1 MEILNNEQ
9 FDALVALE
17 AGCDI
22 QNIQIKK
29 ELNVL
34 NFIDENHHVTK
45 DGYAYLEPFKVK
57 RAILLAAGFGSRMK
71 PVTLSTP
78 KPLVKVHGKRIIDTL
93 LDALLEKGIEDI
105 TIVRGYLGN
114 QFDEL
119 LEKYP
124 MIQLITNDKYDHE
137 NNISS
142 AMYVKD
148 LYSNAYVMDA
158 DLLLKNKHMIRKYE
172 RCTNYLGVPVDETDD
187 WILQEENGKVKGMV
201 QGGKNAHLMVG
212 ISFWTSDAGKHFSE
226 DIERLYASE
235 KGKQMYWD
243 DVALTAFNEHYDIH
257 VRECTSDDIVEI
269 DSYEELK
276 QIDESYR

>member
-17 AGCDI
+17 S
-22 QNIQIKK
+22 
-29 ELNVL
+29 ELNISENLKEELKKL
-34 NFIDENHHVTK
+34 NFIDEENKVTET
-45 DGYAYLEPFKVK
+45 GYKYLEPFKVK

-71 PVTLSTP
+71 PVTLTTP

-93 LDALLEKGIEDI
+93 LDALLEKGIKDI

-124 MIQLITNDKYDHE
+124 MIKLITNDKYEHE

-142 AMYVKD
+142 AMLVKD
-148 LYSNAYVMDA
+148 LYTNAYVMDA

-172 RCTNYLGVPVDETDD
+172 RRTNYLGVPVSVTDD
-187 WILQEENGKVKGMV
+187 WILKEENDKVVGMV
-201 QGGKNAHLMVG
+201 QGGKDAHLMVG
-212 ISFWTSDAGKHFSE
+212 ISFWTDTAGKMFKD
-226 DIERLYASE
+226 DIVKLYSTER
-235 KGKQMYWD
+235 GKQMYWD
-243 DVALTAFNEHYDIH
+243 DVALTAFNEHYDIY

-276 QIDESYR
+276 QIDETYQ